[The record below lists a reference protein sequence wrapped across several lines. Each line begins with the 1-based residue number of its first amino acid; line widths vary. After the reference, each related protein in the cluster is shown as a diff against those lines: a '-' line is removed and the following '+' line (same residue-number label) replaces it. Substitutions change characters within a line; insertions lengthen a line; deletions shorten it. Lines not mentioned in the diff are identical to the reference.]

1 MANPQYRQPLHLF
14 LPTDPYNIKKT
25 KQMTKIFK
33 KILTFSLFFC
43 LASIIPGC
51 SSPVRHMSSDACL
64 VQQGN
69 SPKDV
74 MDILG
79 RPRVKKQTATGEL
92 WTYYS
97 AQKSP
102 LKRTAGVNLLFGT
115 VSYDVVHVSF
125 VNNLV
130 SDCQYRHATEQ
141 EFEQSEIAEKAIE
154 Q

>member
-1 MANPQYRQPLHLF
+1 
-14 LPTDPYNIKKT
+14 
-25 KQMTKIFK
+25 MTQFSK
-33 KILTFSLFFC
+33 KILTLSLFFC
-43 LASIIPGC
+43 LASIISGC
-51 SSPVRHMSSDACL
+51 SSPVRHMSSDVCL

-74 MDILG
+74 VNILG
-79 RPRVKKQTATGEL
+79 PPMVKKQTATGEL

-102 LKRTAGVNLLFGT
+102 LKRTAGVNLMFGT
-115 VSYDVVHVSF
+115 ISYDVVHVSF

-141 EFEQSEIAEKAIE
+141 EFEQSQIAQKAIE